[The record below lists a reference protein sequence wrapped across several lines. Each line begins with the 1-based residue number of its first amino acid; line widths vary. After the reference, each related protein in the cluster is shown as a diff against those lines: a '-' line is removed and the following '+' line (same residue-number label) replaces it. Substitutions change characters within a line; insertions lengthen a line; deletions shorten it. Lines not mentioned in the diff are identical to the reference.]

1 MASSSTSQK
10 DYDVFL
16 SFRGT
21 DTRHNIVSHL
31 HKALVDNGI
40 RTFIDDRDLED
51 GNIISDQLVKA
62 IQTSLFA
69 VVVLSENYA
78 TSSWC
83 LEELRLIMELRNEE
97 KIRLLQSRAFWRETS
112 KRNLRGCVSATQW
125 SKEDSRMERSSHPSW
140 QSVRQAFQD
149 MVIFYFVTPALD
161 FKSWL
166 PKVFFF
172 WAETDLKELTC
183 FAC

>member
-62 IQTSLFA
+62 IQT
-69 VVVLSENYA
+69 

-83 LEELRLIMELRNEE
+83 LEELRQIMELRNEE
-97 KIRLLQSRAFWRETS
+97 KIHVVPVFYKVE
-112 KRNLRGCVSATQW
+112 
-125 SKEDSRMERSSHPSW
+125 PSD
-140 QSVRQAFQD
+140 VRHQKGTFEAAFQRHSD
-149 MVIFYFVTPALD
+149 QRKILEWKGALTQVGNLSG
-161 FKSWL
+161 KHSRTW
-166 PKVFFF
+166 
-172 WAETDLKELTC
+172 
-183 FAC
+183 

>member
-83 LEELRLIMELRNEE
+83 LEELRQIMELRNEE
-97 KIRLLQSRAFWRETS
+97 KIHVVPVFYKVE
-112 KRNLRGCVSATQW
+112 
-125 SKEDSRMERSSHPSW
+125 PSD
-140 QSVRQAFQD
+140 VRHQKGTFEAAFQRHSD
-149 MVIFYFVTPALD
+149 QRKTLEWKGALTQVGYLSG
-161 FKSWL
+161 KHSRTW
-166 PKVFFF
+166 
-172 WAETDLKELTC
+172 
-183 FAC
+183 